1 MYLFAPFTLQNFKK
15 ILRPDPE
22 LWGCAIFWPKMVHLS
37 WTKNFLVQ
45 TIIITFIYLLALFI
59 VQNILKILTANP
71 EFWGWVIFGPKMVH
85 LPQTKTF
92 FWKIVTIIF
101 IYVLPPFILQ
111 NFKKILRPSPE
122 LWGCAIFV
130 PKIPQFLLY
139 EFFWNKPLLLLS
151 STYWSFRL
159 PSLGKILKKLQMIQ
173 SYEEAPFLGP
183 KWFICLNFF
192 FEKLLISLS
201 STY

>member
-1 MYLFAPFTLQNFKK
+1 MAWLNLTIPNQRNGLQAKKIKLSHMNFFSRKTTNKIFMYLFAPFTLQNFKK
-15 ILRPDPE
+15 ILRPNPE

-37 WTKNFLVQ
+37 RTKNFLVQ
-45 TIIITFIYLLALFI
+45 TIISTFIYLLALFM

-111 NFKKILRPSPE
+111 ILKKFLDPVQSYEDVPFLCPKYPNFS
-122 LWGCAIFV
+122 CTT
-130 PKIPQFLLY
+130 FLEQTIVITFIY
-139 EFFWNKPLLLLS
+139 LLALS
-151 STYWSFRL
+151 ST
-159 PSLGKILKKLQMIQ
+159 
-173 SYEEAPFLGP
+173 
-183 KWFICLNFF
+183 FIG
-192 FEKLLISLS
+192 
-201 STY
+201 